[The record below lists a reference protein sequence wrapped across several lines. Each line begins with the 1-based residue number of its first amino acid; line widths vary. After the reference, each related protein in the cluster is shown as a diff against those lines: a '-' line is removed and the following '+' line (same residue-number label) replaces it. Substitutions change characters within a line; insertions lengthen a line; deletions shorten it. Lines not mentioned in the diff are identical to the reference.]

1 MSGLQ
6 HLDWEMVKVLIV
18 DDSIFMRKTLA
29 AILEQ
34 SPFIKVVGLARNGE
48 EGLEL
53 IRQHDPDVVTLD
65 IEMPK
70 MDGLTA
76 LRHIMMEMPRPV
88 IMISSLTK
96 EGAEATLKAMELG
109 ASDFIPKQAIPDESY
124 AAKLRETVLMVAK
137 SASVLKYNAA
147 RRSSASAS
155 SLALRQV
162 KADNAP
168 PQDSGRRILPSTETA
183 LSGVR
188 AKDVVA
194 IGVST
199 GGPPVVQ
206 KILSELPENFPAGI
220 LIAQHMPAAFTGP
233 FAKRLDN
240 LSKLTVQEAQGGEKL
255 KPGLALVAPGGKHIS
270 ITPTLE
276 VIVSEQPLEA
286 LYKPSVNVL
295 MESAG
300 RSLGRKVLGV
310 MLTGMGSDGAEGAKV
325 LKECGGKLIAQSEK
339 TCVVYGMPK
348 AVVDAGL
355 ADEIVDKDDLAAAI
369 VRGVQ
374 NR

>member
-1 MSGLQ
+1 
-6 HLDWEMVKVLIV
+6 MVKVLIV

-53 IRQHDPDVVTLD
+53 IRQYDPDVVTLD
-65 IEMPK
+65 VEMPK

-109 ASDFIPKQAIPDESY
+109 ASDFIPKQTIPDESY

-137 SASVLKYNAA
+137 SAPAIKYNTA
-147 RRSSASAS
+147 RRSSASSVA
-155 SLALRQV
+155 ARQA
-162 KADNAP
+162 KADSTP
-168 PQDSGRRILPSTETA
+168 HGESGRRVLPASESFI
-183 LSGVR
+183 SGGKAR
-188 AKDVVA
+188 DVVA

-206 KILSELPENFPAGI
+206 KILSELPENFSAGI

-240 LSKLTVQEAQGGEKL
+240 LSKLTVREAHGGEKL

-276 VIVSEQPLEA
+276 VLVSEQPLEA

-295 MESAG
+295 MEGAG

-310 MLTGMGSDGAEGAKV
+310 MLTGMGSDGVEGAKV

>member
-1 MSGLQ
+1 
-6 HLDWEMVKVLIV
+6 MVKVLIV

-310 MLTGMGSDGAEGAKV
+310 MLTGMGSDGVEGAKV